1 MEQRQAVRGSAA
13 GLLGLALLLWL
24 WQAESIGSSLVLAG
38 LGALALGGY
47 AADRARQRALLA
59 PGGLLLS
66 LGLGLAVV
74 DATHGTAFAW
84 LMVMMAL
91 GLGLAAIYLVEH
103 EHVWA
108 LGFGGLL
115 AICAAGASVLL
126 IAGPLITVGTPL
138 ALLGITAGSTIVR
151 RRRRQEYTWQ
161 S

>member
-1 MEQRQAVRGSAA
+1 MEQRQAVRGSAV
-13 GLLGLALLLWL
+13 GMVGLALLLGL
-24 WQAESIGSSLVLAG
+24 WQAEVIGSSLVLAG
-38 LGALALGGY
+38 LGALALCGY
-47 AADRARQRALLA
+47 AADRARQRALLG

-74 DATHGTAFAW
+74 DATHGTPLAW

-115 AICAAGASVLL
+115 VICAASAGVLL
-126 IAGPLITVGTPL
+126 IAGPFIIVGTPL